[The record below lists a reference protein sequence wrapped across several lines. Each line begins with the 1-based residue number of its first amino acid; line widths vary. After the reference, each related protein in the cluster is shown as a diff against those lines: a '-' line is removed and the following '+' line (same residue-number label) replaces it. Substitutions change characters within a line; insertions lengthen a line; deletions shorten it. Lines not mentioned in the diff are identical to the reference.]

1 MDNLRSITF
10 DNQYFLRLNSGKA
23 LRRGVTGSSEACL
36 ACPQTPM
43 MDPTSG
49 PWKSGR
55 TASQSQTLPCVECRL
70 ASFFVSSSS
79 QMRTELSVGNY
90 LGARR
95 SLTVLRLLLLLPG
108 FAVAVVRA
116 HRWSGRD
123 HPPTAKSARR
133 SCCQSCGVAVCDASP
148 PLWPAEALL
157 PTLQNEQSN
166 PTAAQVMKLNSSTS
180 LGKFYLLIC
189 DFVY

>member
-70 ASFFVSSSS
+70 ASFFASSSS

-95 SLTVLRLLLLLPG
+95 SLTVLRLLRLLLLPG

-116 HRWSGRD
+116 SLVGSRS
-123 HPPTAKSARR
+123 PTNCQISSSKLLSELWCCSVWCESAAVTRR
-133 SCCQSCGVAVCDASP
+133 SSSSHIYVP
-148 PLWPAEALL
+148 
-157 PTLQNEQSN
+157 NN
-166 PTAAQVMKLNSSTS
+166 P
-180 LGKFYLLIC
+180 I
-189 DFVY
+189 

>member
-1 MDNLRSITF
+1 MLLITLNWLSVMDNLRSITF

-70 ASFFVSSSS
+70 ASFFASSSS

-95 SLTVLRLLLLLPG
+95 SLTVLRLLLLLLLPG
-108 FAVAVVRA
+108 FAIAVVRA

-123 HPPTAKSARR
+123 HPPTAISASR
-133 SCCQSCGVAVCDASP
+133 S
-148 PLWPAEALL
+148 
-157 PTLQNEQSN
+157 
-166 PTAAQVMKLNSSTS
+166 
-180 LGKFYLLIC
+180 Y
-189 DFVY
+189 